1 MLSMHKVDESRAFLE
16 CGDDEFEEIAA
27 MHKALSYYV
36 HNYRFMPKFKSGE
49 WDGRISLLDLGTRMF
64 PIGLAKHVYDCAKE
78 QGIECHI
85 DQDVARCFYDK
96 TFSDVD
102 FDDFLE
108 GTRFFSKGRE
118 IFPRDDQIEA
128 TKRALKMKRC
138 INLCPTSFGKSLS
151 IAIEC
156 LYLVRRGLKCL
167 IVVPTKGLVDQFA
180 NDIRDYATNEDG
192 NLEPWYPKI
201 QTVYGGLS
209 KDILDETQICISTWQ
224 SLDRIWKTDRKVMNL
239 FDCICLDEC
248 HRGSAMVLQKLVMS
262 ARQVAYR
269 TGWTGTLAND
279 IVNEMVIKGLFGEP
293 RQIVTTMQLMDRNIV
308 ARLRIT
314 IVKLKYP
321 EVLGRKFRNLD
332 YYNQCKWLDEL
343 PERNDAVVRLASSQ
357 KEAGLVLYKKISHG
371 EELFARLR
379 EANPDRVVYLVHS
392 GHFQRNGEMYKSFEE
407 LKPMLEQ
414 EKDSILVANYQLV
427 GTGVS
432 VKNIHYVMFAA
443 PVKSYITTIQSIGR
457 GLRVSETKRS
467 VELIDIVD
475 DMSYKARV
483 NVIQNYAMRHFE
495 ERFRIYNENGFDYS
509 MDSIPIEPAEEEIT
523 F

>member
-78 QGIECHI
+78 QGIECRI
-85 DQDVARCFYDK
+85 DQEVARCFYDK

-248 HRGSAMVLQKLVMS
+248 FDEDSPVLM
-262 ARQVAYR
+262 AD
-269 TGWTGTLAND
+269 GTLKRIKDVVSGDKILNWSEQRQEFKEDVVEAVHRNLISSMSEKMYQLTFD
-279 IVNEMVIKGLFGEP
+279 NGRVIKCTG
-293 RQIVTTMQLMDRNIV
+293 NH
-308 ARLRIT
+308 
-314 IVKLKYP
+314 
-321 EVLGRKFRNLD
+321 KFLTKNGWKRA
-332 YYNQCKWLDEL
+332 DEL
-343 PERNDAVVRLASSQ
+343 NNEDDLIMYEEK
-357 KEAGLVLYKKISHG
+357 KE
-371 EELFARLR
+371 
-379 EANPDRVVYLVHS
+379 
-392 GHFQRNGEMYKSFEE
+392 
-407 LKPMLEQ
+407 
-414 EKDSILVANYQLV
+414 
-427 GTGVS
+427 
-432 VKNIHYVMFAA
+432 
-443 PVKSYITTIQSIGR
+443 
-457 GLRVSETKRS
+457 
-467 VELIDIVD
+467 
-475 DMSYKARV
+475 
-483 NVIQNYAMRHFE
+483 
-495 ERFRIYNENGFDYS
+495 
-509 MDSIPIEPAEEEIT
+509 
-523 F
+523 